1 MVAHSQQ
8 FTSVAEFAPVE
19 TISPLVGMEIVEDI
33 SLAEASLNVNPAS
46 KLSKSAIRSSLKAS
60 TWDGIFAIIFSN
72 ITGGVLVSNFLLQ
85 LGANP
90 MEIGMLCSVPMLVN
104 LLQPL
109 GAFISERTTSRHWYN
124 VWIYGPSRLLWLI
137 LVLGIAF
144 NSWLHI
150 APHDL
155 VICTLAILLVTNVVG
170 ALGSANWLTWMA
182 ALVPQKLRGR
192 YFGIRNS
199 AISLTAL
206 LCVPLLG
213 VAVSAWPGGTI
224 QGYGVLLFLGVII
237 GLISLSC
244 QFFMADI
251 NPKEQ
256 AIKHSSKD
264 TIILSGSGA
273 EDKQQSSSSL
283 LELTS
288 HLDPNFLKFLLYFG
302 FWAFAVNICTPFFNF
317 YLLDNLKIDVSWVT
331 IYSSL
336 TSAATLVMM
345 IVWGKLADRIG
356 NRPVLVFVG
365 LLVGVTPLLWLGLGS
380 DKLSVWLW
388 FPLLHLF
395 MGGTWAAIDLCTNNL
410 QMVVAPERHQASYFA
425 IAAAV
430 SGVTGAL
437 GTTAGGFLAQYTH
450 FGGLTTVFVLSA
462 VLRLAAL
469 LPLIFVQEK
478 HSQSLVQVMKASML
492 NWRSLFSIKPQLVAV
507 PGSELKLTTDKSR

>member
-8 FTSVAEFAPVE
+8 FTSVVEFAPVK
-19 TISPLVGMEIVEDI
+19 TRSPLVDVEIIEDLI
-33 SLAEASLNVNPAS
+33 IAQASNNVNSPT
-46 KLSKSAIRSSLKAS
+46 KLSKSVIRSSLKAS
-60 TWDGIFAIIFSN
+60 TWDGIFAVIFSN
-72 ITGGVLVSNFLLQ
+72 ITGGVLLSNFLLQ

-124 VWIYGPSRLLWLI
+124 IWIFGPSRLLWLI
-137 LVLGIAF
+137 LVIGIAF
-144 NSWLHI
+144 NNWLHI
-150 APHDL
+150 PPHDL

-182 ALVPQKLRGR
+182 VLVPQKLRGR
-192 YFGIRNS
+192 YFGVRNS
-199 AISLTAL
+199 AISLTTL
-206 LCVPLLG
+206 LCVPILG
-213 VAVSAWPGGTI
+213 VAVSVCPGGTI
-224 QGYGVLLFLGVII
+224 QGYGVILFLGVII

-264 TIILSGSGA
+264 TIIVSSSGA
-273 EDKQQSSSSL
+273 EEKQKSSL

-302 FWAFAVNICTPFFNF
+302 FWAFAVNICTPFFSL

-365 LLVGVTPLLWLGLGS
+365 LLVGITPLLWLGLGS
-380 DKLSVWLW
+380 DKVSVWFW

-395 MGGTWAAIDLCTNNL
+395 MGGTWAAIELCTNNL

-469 LPLIFVQEK
+469 LPLIFVQEQR
-478 HSQSLVQVMKASML
+478 SQSLVELMQASML

-507 PGSELKLTTDKSR
+507 PVSELELTADKSSL